1 MKCYNIDFYCL
12 NEKGREVSQD
22 EEDIDGGQHQH
33 EHLGNIEVR
42 STLCRREVSIYLLH
56 LPLALRGHTHPGV
69 VLVEI
74 LQL

>member
-1 MKCYNIDFYCL
+1 MKCNEIDFYCL

-22 EEDIDGGQHQH
+22 EEDVDSGQHQH

-42 STLCRREVSIYLLH
+42 STLCRREVYLLH
-56 LPLALRGHTHPGV
+56 LPLALGGHTHPGV

-74 LQL
+74 LQLQ